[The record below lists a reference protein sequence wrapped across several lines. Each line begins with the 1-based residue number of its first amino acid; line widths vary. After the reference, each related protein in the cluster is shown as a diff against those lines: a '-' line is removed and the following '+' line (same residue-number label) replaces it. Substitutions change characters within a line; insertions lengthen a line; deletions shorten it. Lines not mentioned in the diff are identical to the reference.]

1 MQILVLDQNVPELAW
16 YITGTG
22 IKWYASTCNVLY
34 PYWYWNVHKIDLK
47 EVNT

>member
-1 MQILVLDQNVPELAW
+1 MLLLVLDQNVPVLAQ

-22 IKWYASTCNVLY
+22 IEWYASTRSVLY
-34 PYWYWNVHKIDLK
+34 PYWYWNAHKINLK